1 MPYFIKISTF
11 EEYVKENAEFVIL
24 DKEPEYDKYD
34 YFEIK
39 DKIAFDYWTVDLV
52 IHGGDPF
59 LRMNEFK
66 YDIVLKMLKIK
77 ENLKCIMAS
86 YEKDEIN
93 NIVDDVFNDM
103 IKYDVVDYTTFK

>member
-24 DKEPEYDKYD
+24 DKIPKYDGFD

-39 DKIAFDYWTVDLV
+39 DKIVFDYWTVDFV
-52 IHGGDPF
+52 IHSGDPF

-77 ENLKCIMAS
+77 ENLKCIINS
-86 YEKDEIN
+86 YEKTEIN

-103 IKYDVVDYTTFK
+103 IKYDVVDCTTF